1 MIGLWHELSVQ
12 YFLWGLLHGIG
23 LVSSLEI
30 SKLKISK
37 KILKTQSFV
46 LKNVANLICIS
57 LTILFVSFV
66 QTIANLPGMN
76 EVGYFVWAFFK

>member
-37 KILKTQSFV
+37 KNFE
-46 LKNVANLICIS
+46 N
-57 LTILFVSFV
+57 TIFR
-66 QTIANLPGMN
+66 A
-76 EVGYFVWAFFK
+76 